1 MPSKPI
7 FADARFRVPVT
18 VLIDVALVGGSAT
31 VLWNSGGTTV
41 INGSWL
47 QQMFCIVL
55 AGACIAVRQGL
66 GAAHR
71 NAGHGVAS
79 SLRAER
85 LIAISDVFIL
95 AATIGAWVLTQRY
108 YIGWLATF
116 GALALVLASGYQ
128 FLSARIAAPTK
139 RPLDGS
145 GQRMSVRL
153 ASLPSLR
160 VMTGA
165 AGLGALIGTAEIHE
179 WNLDIITGLIVL
191 LTGAIILG
199 LVTQAWIM
207 AVTVGPHDAPP
218 PRSPVPPRFPTSR

>member
-1 MPSKPI
+1 MPAKPI
-7 FADARFRVPVT
+7 FTDARFRVPTT
-18 VLIDVALVGGSAT
+18 VLIDVALVSGSAT

-55 AGACIAVRQGL
+55 AGAFIAVRQGL
-66 GAAHR
+66 GGAHR

-79 SLRAER
+79 LHAER
-85 LIAISDVFIL
+85 LIAISDVLVL
-95 AATIGAWVLTQRY
+95 ASTIGAWVLTQRY

-128 FLSARIAAPTK
+128 FLSARITAPTK

-191 LTGAIILG
+191 LTGAIVLG
-199 LVTQAWIM
+199 LVTQAWVT
-207 AVTVGPHDAPP
+207 AVTAGPQDAPHRSTVP
-218 PRSPVPPRFPTSR
+218 PRSPTPP